1 MISREKSKTCYQSQ
15 RKGKSRE
22 VAQLGKKEEIMFQRF
37 SGSASGA
44 WARKTTLNAVFII
57 SCCDYSDYS

>member
-22 VAQLGKKEEIMFQRF
+22 VAQLGKKEEIMFQLGKVRVVLT
-37 SGSASGA
+37 
-44 WARKTTLNAVFII
+44 RKTTLNAIFIT